1 MALQLERPY
10 TGLTAEIK
18 IGGVPLGYMSGID
31 LTIEKSI
38 VEILQFG
45 ARYQE
50 KVPAIKDWSATVDG
64 TVALAPGGS
73 QEKLYQAFENDEE
86 LTVGIFLNEF
96 VYFEGKAYVSNFNI
110 SGAPDDKMSLS
121 CDLAGNGAII
131 LTLPPTYNITAN
143 SGVGGTC
150 NPGGTSKVAA
160 NGSYTLTIIP
170 APNYTVDEVIDNG
183 TDVSSTVTNN
193 IYTLANVTADHQI
206 TIAFKTVGGA
216 DKSKLR
222 AALLYANSLTEA
234 EYTATTWGV
243 LDTAATAG
251 AAVNGNVAATQA
263 QVDTATKSINDA
275 VAALVKV

>member
-1 MALQLERPY
+1 MANIERPY

-18 IGGVPLGYMSGID
+18 IGDVPLGYMSGVD

-38 VEILQFG
+38 IEVLQFG

-73 QEKLYQAFENDEE
+73 QQKLYDAFENDEE

-150 NPGGTSKVAA
+150 QPGGTQRVAA
-160 NGSYTLTIIP
+160 NGTYSVTIVP
-170 APNYTVDEVIDNG
+170 APNFELDELLDNG
-183 TDVSSTVTNN
+183 ADQTAAVSGNV
-193 IYTLANVTADHQI
+193 YTLANVTADHNI
-206 TIAFKTVGGA
+206 VIAFKSTGGA
-216 DKSKLR
+216 DKTKLR
-222 AALLYANSLTEA
+222 AAIAYANSLTQSD
-234 EYTATTWGV
+234 YTPDSWGK
-243 LDTAATAG
+243 LETAATA
-251 AAVNGNVAATQA
+251 ASTVNGNQSATQA
-263 QVDTATKSINDA
+263 QVDTATTNLNKAIA
-275 VAALVKV
+275 GLVEA

>member
-1 MALQLERPY
+1 MSNIERPY

-18 IGGVPLGYMSGID
+18 IGDVPLGYMSGVD

-38 VEILQFG
+38 IEVLQFG

-73 QEKLYQAFENDEE
+73 QQKLYDAFENDEE

-131 LTLPPTYNITAN
+131 LTLPSTYNIKAN

-150 NPGGTSKVAA
+150 SPGGTQKVAA
-160 NGSYTLTIIP
+160 NGTYVLTITPAPNFELDELLDNGDDKTLDVSGNKYTLT
-170 APNYTVDEVIDNG
+170 
-183 TDVSSTVTNN
+183 
-193 IYTLANVTADHQI
+193 NVTADH
-206 TIAFKTVGGA
+206 TIVVAFKTVGGA
-216 DKSKLR
+216 DKTKLR
-222 AALLYANSLTEA
+222 ASIAYANSLEQSA
-234 EYTATTWGV
+234 YTPETWGA
-243 LDTAATAG
+243 LETAATA
-251 AAVNGNVAATQA
+251 ASSVNGNQSATQGE
-263 QVDTATKSINDA
+263 VDTATTNLNKAIA
-275 VAALVKV
+275 GLVEA